1 MTTGLVNISR
11 QMGQMSC
18 FSRLSMMPSDS
29 PDRTREDR
37 GGQGEDGGGVPE
49 IKQNKEIKKKKKK
62 KQRGV
67 LEA

>member
-18 FSRLSMMPSDS
+18 FSRLSMMLSDS
-29 PDRTREDR
+29 PGEDG
-37 GGQGEDGGGVPE
+37 GGQGRTGEDGGGVPE
-49 IKQNKEIKKKKKK
+49 IKQNKEIKKKKQ

-67 LEA
+67 LEV